1 MAQALASCGSLI
13 HVCALRVTRLDSQGN
28 VVATDN
34 NSYVTNNVT
43 SVEVDPDIEAG
54 LDSTLVGG
62 CDCIIAS
69 YKGTDKLKRF
79 NFNLNLP
86 TFEPALLEM
95 MIGAVLIEDTSDIP
109 VPIGIGWPNQLSCD
123 DVQQPNVAVEWW
135 GDLWTDDAPDPEW
148 PYFHAIYPASRWQI
162 GRQVA
167 QNDFAQPQLTGFT
180 RTNTLFGNPYGD
192 LPAPVAA
199 DFLDQ
204 GGIFLTTTAPPTAEC
219 GYQTVVPGT

>member
-95 MIGAVLIEDTSDIP
+95 MIGATLIEDTSDIP
-109 VPIGIGWPNQLSCD
+109 VPIGIGWPNQLSCERRGRVVGRPVD
-123 DVQQPNVAVEWW
+123 GRRSRPGVAV
-135 GDLWTDDAPDPEW
+135 LP
-148 PYFHAIYPASRWQI
+148 R
-162 GRQVA
+162 
-167 QNDFAQPQLTGFT
+167 
-180 RTNTLFGNPYGD
+180 D
-192 LPAPVAA
+192 LPGVILADRTSGRTERFRAAATDRVHPHEHAVREPVR
-199 DFLDQ
+199 
-204 GGIFLTTTAPPTAEC
+204 
-219 GYQTVVPGT
+219 